1 MLIGEWE
8 VFAVET
14 GRIRLDGG
22 AMFGTV
28 PKVVWE
34 KSFPA
39 DERNRVELSM
49 RCLLLQGYNRRVLVD
64 VGAGDKWD
72 PALRER
78 YGIELVPGGLRGALT
93 TGGVPPEGITDV
105 ILTHLHFDH
114 AGGATMLGE
123 GGEIVPAFPNARVH
137 VQRRNLEW
145 ARKPNER
152 ERASYLP
159 ENFEPLDERELLKL
173 HDGNSEVLP
182 GVTVTLSNAHTEGM
196 QLVRVAGD
204 GEDGQPVELWY
215 TADLVPT
222 ASHVHLP
229 WIAAYDLNALGVLEE
244 KRALLGGIAGRN
256 AWLVYEH
263 DAHCVASK
271 VQWNGARFEA
281 TEMAGEI

>member
-14 GRIRLDGG
+14 GRIRFDGG

-39 DERNRVELSM
+39 DDRNRVDLSM

-64 VGAGDKWD
+64 VGAGDKWS
-72 PALRER
+72 PELRER

-93 TGGVPPEGITDV
+93 VGGVPPEGITDV

-114 AGGATMLGE
+114 AGGATMRDEAGA
-123 GGEIVPAFPNARVH
+123 IVPAFPNARVH

-159 ENFEPLDERELLKL
+159 ENFEPLDEHEMLKL
-173 HDGNSEVLP
+173 IDGSAEVLP

-196 QLVRVAGD
+196 QLVRIAGD

-271 VQWNGARFEA
+271 VQWNGTRFEA
-281 TEMAGEI
+281 IEMAGEI

>member
-14 GRIRLDGG
+14 GRIRFDGG

-39 DERNRVELSM
+39 DDRNRVDLSM

-64 VGAGDKWD
+64 VGAGDKWS
-72 PALRER
+72 PELRER

-93 TGGVPPEGITDV
+93 VGGVPPEGITDV

-114 AGGATMLGE
+114 AGGATMRDEAGA
-123 GGEIVPAFPNARVH
+123 IVPAFPNARVH

-159 ENFEPLDERELLKL
+159 ENFEPLDEHEMLKL
-173 HDGNSEVLP
+173 IDGSAEVLP

-196 QLVRVAGD
+196 QLVRIAGD

-222 ASHVHLP
+222 ASHEHLP

-271 VQWNGARFEA
+271 VQWNGTRFEA
-281 TEMAGEI
+281 IEMAGEI